1 MEELKSTRLSMLTLC
16 FGLMVF
22 IFFLQITVIG
32 DKIIW
37 NVKLRT
43 KLSICRWVPDRNVNG
58 SAAAITCDYSNKEY
72 DLCTINGSTLL
83 DPTSSTIY
91 AVDLHT
97 RNKSRP
103 PLKFRPYPRKSDKV
117 AMSFVKELNLIV
129 AQPKLSCNVTH
140 HTPALVFSAAGYTG
154 NHYHEINEIF
164 IPLFITINKLFS
176 NQDVTLVVTEGKMW
190 WFQKYAELLAAFS
203 PHRSIINA
211 NNLSTV
217 HCFPSATLGLMKHGP
232 MIIDPK
238 LLLPNPKTLIDF
250 RAFLGKVYSKLGTPF
265 MYPKRDKPQ
274 LTLISRTASRVITNE
289 EDVIKVAEE
298 LGFIVHV
305 FEASRS
311 TPMRKVYGVVHG
323 SDVLLGVHG
332 AGLTNFLFMRKGS
345 VLVQVVPIGLE
356 WVSTTYYEK
365 PPKYLGVEYLE
376 YKIEVNESSLLQKY
390 GGDSLVVKN
399 PGAFQTK
406 WPQKR
411 LHWTHQNVTIDI
423 TRFRN
428 CLIKAHEKAKIFITK
443 VN

>member
-1 MEELKSTRLSMLTLC
+1 MTKRNRVEKEDKPNIQTKSMEEELKSTRLSMFALC
-16 FGLMVF
+16 FGAMVF
-22 IFFLQITVIG
+22 IFFLQIIAIG
-32 DKIIW
+32 DKNIW

-43 KLSICRWVPDRNVNG
+43 KLSISLRVLDRNVNV
-58 SAAAITCDYSNKEY
+58 SAAAITCDYSHKEY

-83 DPTSSTIY
+83 DPTSSTIF
-91 AVDLHT
+91 AVNLHT
-97 RNKSRP
+97 QNKSHAV
-103 PLKFRPYPRKSDKV
+103 LKFRPYPRKSDKA

-164 IPLFITINKLFS
+164 IPLFITTNSLYP

-190 WFQKYAELLAAFS
+190 WFQKYAELLSAFS
-203 PHRSIINA
+203 PDRPIIDA

-217 HCFPSATLGLMKHGP
+217 HCFPSATVGLMKHGP

-238 LLLPNPKTLIDF
+238 LMLPNPKTLIDF
-250 RAFLGKVYSKLGTPF
+250 RAFLGKVYTKLGTPF
-265 MYPKRDKPQ
+265 MYTKENEKPH
-274 LTLISRTASRVITNE
+274 LTLISRTASRAIMNE

-311 TPMRKVYGVVHG
+311 TPMEKVVSVG
-323 SDVLLGVHG
+323 S
-332 AGLTNFLFMRKGS
+332 S
-345 VLVQVVPIGLE
+345 VPIGLE
-356 WVSTTYYEK
+356 WVSRTYYEK

-376 YKIEVNESSLLQKY
+376 YKIEVNESSLFEKY
-390 GGDSLVVKN
+390 GADSLVVKN
-399 PGAFQTK
+399 PGAFQAK

-423 TRFRN
+423 PRFRN
-428 CLIKAHEKAKIFITK
+428 SLIKAHEKAKIFITK